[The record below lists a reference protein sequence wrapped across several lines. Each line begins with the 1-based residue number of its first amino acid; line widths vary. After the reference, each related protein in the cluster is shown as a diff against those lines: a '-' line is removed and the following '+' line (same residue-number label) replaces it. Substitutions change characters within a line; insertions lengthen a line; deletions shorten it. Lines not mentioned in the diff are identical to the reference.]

1 MGRKKGSHNRRPC
14 GYEGC
19 TERAAYVA
27 AGHWRCPAGHH
38 TQREMREWAWEGF
51 IDDAGI
57 AAGKLQKPKGEDVDA
72 AP

>member
-27 AGHWRCPAGHH
+27 DGHWLCPAGHH
-38 TQREMREWAWEGF
+38 TTRVTREYSYCDVE
-51 IDDAGI
+51 
-57 AAGKLQKPKGEDVDA
+57 KGSADA
-72 AP
+72 APEASHS